1 MTNYFTFFLMD
12 KFEISVQGA
21 QYCLFT
27 FLGAHRLSARS
38 PAGRW
43 ATVSGVNT

>member
-12 KFEISVQGA
+12 IFDISVQGA

-27 FLGAHRLSARS
+27 ILGASAVGTV
-38 PAGRW
+38 AGGPLGDCFGR
-43 ATVSGVNT
+43 

>member
-1 MTNYFTFFLMD
+1 MTNYFIFFLMD

-27 FLGAHRLSARS
+27 FLGASAVRHGRRRA
-38 PAGRW
+38 AGRPFR
-43 ATVSGVNT
+43 A

>member
-27 FLGAHRLSARS
+27 FLGASAVGTV
-38 PAGRW
+38 AGGRW